1 MTAPLPPRRPKDP
14 LLPTRAP
21 LLPPATR
28 SRAGFALAC
37 AAAEGRFALQV
48 CAACGNAQY
57 PPRDVCHTCLGP
69 DLPWHD
75 VPTGGVVLAE
85 TNVHISADSY
95 FRSRTPWRTGL
106 VQLDCGPSVVAHLH
120 GDVAKTARVRMTL
133 RLDKSGQAVMLAMPE
148 HDTPN
153 MQDDPLL
160 REMTCDPKG
169 RRVLVTDGRTAFGQ
183 EIARALLVAGAAQV
197 FTGIADAWRPFH
209 GQSSL
214 PGEAVELDI
223 TDLQSVQR
231 LAAEFG
237 GRVDIVVNTGLHIR
251 PGSVLARGDTVA
263 AREELE
269 IACLGPMRLAQAL
282 GPALRARGADGS
294 HGACAWVDI
303 ISIAALA
310 PSPLYAANA
319 MAQAARLSLA
329 QSLRQELRP
338 VRVVTAFI
346 GPLDDDWHQAVPP
359 PKVTPGAL
367 ATTIVRAL
375 REGHEE
381 TVVGD
386 VARDVMDRWKD
397 NPNLLARELA
407 AG

>member
-1 MTAPLPPRRPKDP
+1 MLPPGS
-14 LLPTRAP
+14 
-21 LLPPATR
+21 R
-28 SRAGFALAC
+28 SRAGLALAC
-37 AAAEGRFALQV
+37 AAADGRFALQV
-48 CAACGNAQY
+48 CAACRSPQY
-57 PPRDVCHTCLGP
+57 PPRDVCRTCLGTE
-69 DLPWHD
+69 LRWHE
-75 VPTGGVVLAE
+75 VSSGGVVLAE
-85 TNVHISADSY
+85 TTVRISNDPY

-120 GDVAKTARVRMTL
+120 GDVANAARVRMTL

-148 HDTPN
+148 HDTSN

-169 RRVLVTDGRTAFGQ
+169 RRVLVTDGRTGFGQ
-183 EIARALLVAGAAQV
+183 EIARALIAAGAAQV
-197 FTGIADAWRPFH
+197 FTGIADTWKPFP
-209 GQSSL
+209 GQADL
-214 PGEAVELDI
+214 PGETVELDI
-223 TDLQSVQR
+223 TDSQSIQR
-231 LAAEFG
+231 MTAEFG
-237 GRVDIVVNTGLHIR
+237 GRIDIVVNTGLHIR
-251 PGSVLARGDTVA
+251 PGAVLARGDTIS

-282 GPALRARGADGS
+282 GPALRARGGDGT

-310 PSPLYAANA
+310 PSPHYAATA

-329 QSLRQELRP
+329 QALRQELRP
-338 VRVVTAFI
+338 VRVITAFT
-346 GPLDDDWHQAVPP
+346 GPLEDDWHQAVPP
-359 PKVTPGAL
+359 PKVTPSAL
-367 ATTIVRAL
+367 ASAIIRAL

-386 VARDVMDRWKD
+386 SARDVMERWKD